1 MGNCLGNSNSAQV
14 VNANSS
20 HNTSGKIH
28 QLFFFPFFLSCF
40 GYTQLVANL
49 VYLSSVI
56 WCFKSSSKNGH
67 SMSPSGLTIS
77 IFSRKSIDSPRS
89 EGEILASPNLKAFSF
104 NELKN
109 ATRNFRPDSLL
120 GEGGFGYVF
129 KGWIDDQT
137 FAATR
142 PGSGMVVAV
151 KKLKPEGFQ
160 GHKEWLTEVNY
171 LGQLHHP
178 NLVKLV
184 GYCLDGENRLLVYE
198 FMPKGSLENH
208 LFRRGPQ
215 PLSWAIR
222 IKVAIG
228 AARGLSFLHDAESQV
243 IYRDFKAANILLD
256 ADFNAKL
263 SDFGLAKAGPTG
275 DKTHVSTQV
284 MGTQGYAAPEYV
296 ATGRL
301 SAKSD
306 VYSFGVVMLELISG
320 RTLVEWAR
328 PYLVDKRKLF
338 RIMDTKLE
346 GQYPQKGALMA
357 ATLALQCLNGDAK
370 ARPKM
375 SDVLN
380 TLDQIRAPRDTKSEQ
395 QSLPSPVRRSPRSH
409 AAGSPRRYHQPS
421 PLNIT
426 PRGSPLP
433 SRLSPHSD
441 DFQILKGFCF
451 PYQSDIVEEEEEE
464 MVLVLALGDLHIP
477 HRASD
482 LPAKFKSMLVPGK
495 IQHIICTGNLCIKEV
510 HDYLKSLCP
519 DMHITRGEYDEDAR
533 YPETK
538 TLTIGQ
544 FKLGLCHGHQ
554 VIPWGDLDSLAMLQ
568 RQLDVDILVTGH
580 THQFKAYKHEGGV
593 VINPGS
599 ATGAYSSITYDVN
612 PSFVL
617 MDIDGLRVVVYVYE
631 LIDGEVKV
639 DKIDFKKTA
648 TTQSAS

>member
-1 MGNCLGNSNSAQV
+1 
-14 VNANSS
+14 
-20 HNTSGKIH
+20 
-28 QLFFFPFFLSCF
+28 
-40 GYTQLVANL
+40 
-49 VYLSSVI
+49 
-56 WCFKSSSKNGH
+56 
-67 SMSPSGLTIS
+67 
-77 IFSRKSIDSPRS
+77 
-89 EGEILASPNLKAFSF
+89 
-104 NELKN
+104 
-109 ATRNFRPDSLL
+109 
-120 GEGGFGYVF
+120 
-129 KGWIDDQT
+129 
-137 FAATR
+137 
-142 PGSGMVVAV
+142 
-151 KKLKPEGFQ
+151 
-160 GHKEWLTEVNY
+160 
-171 LGQLHHP
+171 
-178 NLVKLV
+178 
-184 GYCLDGENRLLVYE
+184 
-198 FMPKGSLENH
+198 
-208 LFRRGPQ
+208 
-215 PLSWAIR
+215 
-222 IKVAIG
+222 
-228 AARGLSFLHDAESQV
+228 
-243 IYRDFKAANILLD
+243 
-256 ADFNAKL
+256 
-263 SDFGLAKAGPTG
+263 
-275 DKTHVSTQV
+275 
-284 MGTQGYAAPEYV
+284 
-296 ATGRL
+296 RL

-320 RTLVEWAR
+320 RRAVDKTKVGIEQTLVEWAR

-451 PYQSDIVEEEEEE
+451 PYRSDIVEEEEEE